1 MGKTRRSERTPTH
14 TKSRNRAHRPPG
26 GQGARGQ
33 AAPPAQEGEAG
44 RRTTGGRRKP
54 AGTGQPMAGAPPRQS
69 GPGRGPAAQAR
80 DRPRQPDRREG
91 GTPREPR
98 AHRRTGRAADGR
110 APTPRSVRHST
121 GRARRRAREALSAR
135 AHRRGR
141 TEPRSAPQGAA
152 RGRKRPGQQAGATER
167 RGQAPP
173 KRPPGSAQ
181 IKARPTGRGYRL
193 VAEGGTAG
201 GLPCP
206 RGPGDGRGGRAAPP
220 PEGDP
225 SVARSA
231 AQGARISGTPT
242 NVGCLG
248 DHFPPLCS
256 GFGPL
261 RTAFQT
267 VYTPILPGVYSLFR
281 RTRTVY

>member
-1 MGKTRRSERTPTH
+1 
-14 TKSRNRAHRPPG
+14 
-26 GQGARGQ
+26 
-33 AAPPAQEGEAG
+33 
-44 RRTTGGRRKP
+44 
-54 AGTGQPMAGAPPRQS
+54 MAGAPPRQS

-110 APTPRSVRHST
+110 APTPRSVRHLT

-135 AHRRGR
+135 VHRRTR
-141 TEPRSAPQGAA
+141 AFEPRRERSD

-181 IKARPTGRGYRL
+181 IKARPTGRGNRL

-220 PEGDP
+220 PEGDL

-231 AQGARISGTPT
+231 AQGARISLPPPEWPFG
-242 NVGCLG
+242 GC
-248 DHFPPLCS
+248 
-256 GFGPL
+256 
-261 RTAFQT
+261 
-267 VYTPILPGVYSLFR
+267 ILPYRLMC
-281 RTRTVY
+281 TRPSCGQELSIDMHT